1 MLYIAV
7 STVAVGALPYE
18 QLNGDESPLATVLS
32 EGADLSWGADL
43 ISFGALIA
51 ITSVV
56 LTILFGQTRIMFSM
70 SRDGLVPRG
79 LANLS
84 SRGTPV
90 VLTVLFAVPI
100 ALLAALAPLEEIAKL
115 VNIGTL
121 FAFILVNVGVI
132 VLRRTRPDMD
142 RGFRVPFVPVF
153 PIIGIGLC
161 IYLMTT
167 LEGATWIRFGAWL
180 LLGLVIY
187 AVYGYRHSRLRQL
200 ASTSRAASSPE
211 RTAPSM

>member
-1 MLYIAV
+1 M
-7 STVAVGALPYE
+7 
-18 QLNGDESPLATVLS
+18 
-32 EGADLSWGADL
+32 
-43 ISFGALIA
+43 
-51 ITSVV
+51 
-56 LTILFGQTRIMFSM
+56 
-70 SRDGLVPRG
+70 
-79 LANLS
+79 
-84 SRGTPV
+84 

-132 VLRRTRPDMD
+132 VLRRTRPDME

-180 LLGLVIY
+180 ILGLVIY
-187 AVYGYRHSRLRQL
+187 AAYGYRHSRLR
-200 ASTSRAASSPE
+200 RA
-211 RTAPSM
+211 